1 MHAHTHM
8 HAYTRAHWN
17 GPGGFKRKGGKCCRG
32 NSCTYFLCFVT
43 IVINVQAITHSHRRT
58 STAALE
64 DLAISIN
71 VLCPSVAVSSFPL
84 KKKKIFPRRDTVS
97 ALLTAELSVSV
108 ALWKM
113 ETMGLFFFLCCLV
126 LCVNRPY
133 VFPLC
138 TLGVFLC
145 SFFYFFFIIFLNV
158 GYIQDCL
165 FPRRGKNKFKSRLS
179 PPRGSFS
186 LSWIMAT
193 ITEDIGL
200 GGACFIKLRVLGR
213 MQNKLVEW
221 ESRCVCVWWITF

>member
-8 HAYTRAHWN
+8 HAYTHAHWN

-32 NSCTYFLCFVT
+32 NSCTYFLCFMT

-71 VLCPSVAVSSFPL
+71 VLCPSVAVSSFPFKK
-84 KKKKIFPRRDTVS
+84 KKKKILPQRDTVS

-108 ALWKM
+108 ALWRM
-113 ETMGLFFFLCCLV
+113 ETMGLFFLCCLV

-145 SFFYFFFIIFLNV
+145 FFFLIFLLL
-158 GYIQDCL
+158 L
-165 FPRRGKNKFKSRLS
+165 FFKCGLHSRLS
-179 PPRGSFS
+179 FS
-186 LSWIMAT
+186 EARKKQIQ
-193 ITEDIGL
+193 
-200 GGACFIKLRVLGR
+200 K
-213 MQNKLVEW
+213 
-221 ESRCVCVWWITF
+221 

>member
-71 VLCPSVAVSSFPL
+71 VLCPSVAVSSFPF

-113 ETMGLFFFLCCLV
+113 ETMGLFFFFFV
-126 LCVNRPY
+126 LLSVVCQQTICISFVHTWCVSLL
-133 VFPLC
+133 F
-138 TLGVFLC
+138 FLKN
-145 SFFYFFFIIFLNV
+145 FLLFFF
-158 GYIQDCL
+158 
-165 FPRRGKNKFKSRLS
+165 
-179 PPRGSFS
+179 
-186 LSWIMAT
+186 
-193 ITEDIGL
+193 
-200 GGACFIKLRVLGR
+200 
-213 MQNKLVEW
+213 
-221 ESRCVCVWWITF
+221 

>member
-84 KKKKIFPRRDTVS
+84 KKKKSSLDVIPCR
-97 ALLTAELSVSV
+97 LYLQLNCLSVLPCGKWKQWGFFFFVLLSV
-108 ALWKM
+108 VCQQTIRVSFVHTWCVSL
-113 ETMGLFFFLCCLV
+113 LFF
-126 LCVNRPY
+126 
-133 VFPLC
+133 
-138 TLGVFLC
+138 
-145 SFFYFFFIIFLNV
+145 
-158 GYIQDCL
+158 
-165 FPRRGKNKFKSRLS
+165 
-179 PPRGSFS
+179 
-186 LSWIMAT
+186 
-193 ITEDIGL
+193 
-200 GGACFIKLRVLGR
+200 
-213 MQNKLVEW
+213 
-221 ESRCVCVWWITF
+221 

>member
-32 NSCTYFLCFVT
+32 NSCTYFLCFMT

-71 VLCPSVAVSSFPL
+71 VLCPSVAVSSFPF
-84 KKKKIFPRRDTVS
+84 KKKKIASTWYRVGFTYSWTVCQCCPVENGNNG
-97 ALLTAELSVSV
+97 AFFLVLLSVVCQQTICISFV
-108 ALWKM
+108 HTWCVSL
-113 ETMGLFFFLCCLV
+113 LFFL
-126 LCVNRPY
+126 
-133 VFPLC
+133 
-138 TLGVFLC
+138 
-145 SFFYFFFIIFLNV
+145 FIIFLNV

-221 ESRCVCVWWITF
+221 ESRCVCVMNYILTFT

>member
-1 MHAHTHM
+1 M
-8 HAYTRAHWN
+8 
-17 GPGGFKRKGGKCCRG
+17 
-32 NSCTYFLCFVT
+32 SC
-43 IVINVQAITHSHRRT
+43 
-58 STAALE
+58 
-64 DLAISIN
+64 
-71 VLCPSVAVSSFPL
+71 VLPSPCPLSPL
-84 KKKKIFPRRDTVS
+84 KKKKKKILPQRDTVS

-108 ALWKM
+108 ALWRM
-113 ETMGLFFFLCCLV
+113 ETMGLFFFV
-126 LCVNRPY
+126 LLSVVCQQTICISFVHTWCVS
-133 VFPLC
+133 L
-138 TLGVFLC
+138 LFLKN
-145 SFFYFFFIIFLNV
+145 FFYYYYFLNV

-221 ESRCVCVWWITF
+221 ESRCVCVMNYILTFT

>member
-1 MHAHTHM
+1 M
-8 HAYTRAHWN
+8 HAYTHAHWN

-32 NSCTYFLCFVT
+32 NSCTYFLCFMT

-71 VLCPSVAVSSFPL
+71 VLCPSVAVSSFPF
-84 KKKKIFPRRDTVS
+84 KKKKIKILPRRDTVS

-108 ALWKM
+108 ALWRM
-113 ETMGLFFFLCCLV
+113 ETMGLFFLCCLV

-145 SFFYFFFIIFLNV
+145 SFFFFIIIFLKC
-158 GYIQDCL
+158 GL
-165 FPRRGKNKFKSRLS
+165 HSRLS
-179 PPRGSFS
+179 FS
-186 LSWIMAT
+186 EARKKQIQ
-193 ITEDIGL
+193 
-200 GGACFIKLRVLGR
+200 K
-213 MQNKLVEW
+213 
-221 ESRCVCVWWITF
+221 

>member
-1 MHAHTHM
+1 MI
-8 HAYTRAHWN
+8 
-17 GPGGFKRKGGKCCRG
+17 PCRLYLQL
-32 NSCTYFLCFVT
+32 NC
-43 IVINVQAITHSHRRT
+43 
-58 STAALE
+58 
-64 DLAISIN
+64 
-71 VLCPSVAVSSFPL
+71 
-84 KKKKIFPRRDTVS
+84 
-97 ALLTAELSVSV
+97 LSV
-108 ALWKM
+108 LPCGEWKQW
-113 ETMGLFFFLCCLV
+113 GFFFLCCLV

-145 SFFYFFFIIFLNV
+145 FFFFKFFYYYCFLNV

-221 ESRCVCVWWITF
+221 ESRCVCDELHFNLYINYILVILSNYRKPARHFSFLFLLVQI